1 MIDADVRAAV
11 VVATVAADAE
21 ESSVVDNVADVCV
34 TVDDDSVA
42 TSEVEDA
49 VVCELTGLVVVLV
62 LVTYRFICET
72 AASSRLWMLRNI

>member
-42 TSEVEDA
+42 TWEVEDA
-49 VVCELTGLVVVLV
+49 VVCELTGVEVVV